1 MTSTGCHEIK
11 ICSRSPDVYSG
22 LFLLIGIGRKM
33 AQEEIDV
40 VGSRIVG
47 SDSVVYTRSVWQ
59 VRGLEAV
66 RQCYGEGG
74 GDCYANL

>member
-47 SDSVVYTRSVWQ
+47 SDSVVYTRSV
-59 VRGLEAV
+59 
-66 RQCYGEGG
+66 
-74 GDCYANL
+74 